1 MKTGTAFEFDA
12 GKEMFF
18 SMNPRL
24 FPALGFSLLATV
36 ALLAEPPIEISGVY
50 PHLRMWNDE
59 GECGTGAVVPW
70 QGSLWAITY
79 APHEPRGSSDQLYQI
94 TPELEQII
102 FAGSVGGTPAN
113 RMIHPET
120 NQLLIGPYLIDG
132 DKKIRVIPPDRMTG
146 RLTANARHLFK
157 PGTMIYYATMEEG
170 LYEVDLESLD
180 VTCLIRDG
188 HVKEGDGVTSKLP
201 GYHGKG
207 SYTAQGRLVYANN
220 GDRHPDVK
228 TDPTVESGALAE
240 WFGEGDW
247 QLVRRNQFTEVTG
260 PGGVRGNA
268 DPKNDP
274 LWSMGWDAR
283 SLILAL
289 LDDGE
294 WHWFRLPKGSHS
306 YDGAHG
312 WNTEWPRIREIGEND
327 LLATMHGTF
336 WRFPADFSIGHTA
349 GIAPRSNYLKVIGDF
364 CRWNDRVVFGCDDS
378 AKAEFLNVRPFKAE
392 HGAPKQSNSNLW
404 FVAPSSIDGFG
415 PAIGRGSVWLREEV
429 KAGVA
434 SDPYLFSGYDHR
446 QLQIAHGADASA
458 NVILEVDRDGNGEW
472 TALETVA
479 VPADEAVSK
488 LFSEEETGA
497 WIRLKAD
504 RDLPGAS
511 AHFHYRNNDPR
522 ETQNDTMFSGIA
534 RIEEKA
540 STTGLMRSL
549 SYETL
554 GLVAFDEAG
563 EPAGYYE
570 IDETLA
576 FTRVDAPEAA
586 TLARNVRQPADSILV
601 DEASVI
607 MIEDGKRYRLPKVDD
622 YEKATPELTA
632 PSESGLALALAE
644 SLAIGATVRSSDSHG
659 DTAAEF
665 AIDGKVG
672 DDDARWVSTSGKA
685 GWIEIDFGSPKTL
698 GSVWVVTGWKNDPRY
713 AAPGFDVQVPDGDVW
728 KTVSGGSV
736 EDNSRIWCPVVFDA
750 PVTTGKLRIAAKAAG
765 YFRVYEVAAFPDA
778 RAIPLPPIEPGPSR
792 ICREVATERDLLN
805 VHGTFYELPARNAQG
820 LAKAR
825 PIATHGLAV
834 HDFCS
839 HNGLLFFTG
848 IDAETESEHVF
859 RSDDGNAAVWVGVID
874 DLWKLGKPRGNGG
887 PWKDTA
893 VRAEEPSD
901 PYLMT
906 GYDRKSVRIE
916 SKDDANIRV
925 EVDVDGTG
933 LWMPYRSIQAGPEK
947 PVDHAFPEG
956 FSAYWVRVISD
967 RDTVATV
974 QFTYD

>member
-1 MKTGTAFEFDA
+1 MVC
-12 GKEMFF
+12 
-18 SMNPRL
+18 SMNPRH
-24 FPALGFSLLATV
+24 FVALTFSLLFV
-36 ALLAEPPIEISGVY
+36 SHLIAEPPVRISGVY

-79 APHEPRGSSDQLYQI
+79 APHMPHGSSDKLYRI

-102 FAGSVGGTPAN
+102 FNGSVGGTPAN

-120 NQLLIGPYLIDG
+120 NQLLIGPYLISAE
-132 DKKIRVIPPDRMTG
+132 KEIRVIPPDKMTG
-146 RLTANARHLFK
+146 RLTANARHLEN
-157 PGTMIYYATMEEG
+157 PEAMIYYTTMEEG
-170 LYEVDLESLD
+170 LYEVDLNTLD

-188 HVKEGDGVTSKLP
+188 HVKEGEGISSELP

-228 TDPTVESGALAE
+228 TDPTIESGALAE

-260 PGGVRGNA
+260 PGGIEGNA
-268 DPKNDP
+268 DPENDP
-274 LWSMGWDAR
+274 LWAMGWDAR

-312 WNTEWPRIREIGEND
+312 WNTEWPRIREIGEDD

-336 WRFPADFSIGHTA
+336 WRFPADFSIGRTA

-364 CRWNDRVVFGCDDS
+364 CRWNDQVVFGCDDS
-378 AKAEFLNVRPFKAE
+378 AKAEFLNIRPFKAE

-404 FVAPSSIDGFG
+404 FVDPTAIDGFG
-415 PAIGRGSVWLREEV
+415 PVIGRGSVWLRQDV
-429 KAGVA
+429 IAGED

-446 QLQIAHGADASA
+446 QLHLAHGSGDEVAFA
-458 NVILEVDRDGNGEW
+458 LMVDREGTNRW
-472 TALETVA
+472 TGLRDVTV
-479 VPADEAVSK
+479 PPGEAVSLVFDDAEK
-488 LFSEEETGA
+488 GA
-497 WIRLKAD
+497 WIKVTALAPAPD
-504 RDLPGAS
+504 VT
-511 AHFHYRNNDPR
+511 AHFQYRNHDPR
-522 ETQNDTMFSGIA
+522 TAENGDLFAGLVP
-534 RIEEKA
+534 A
-540 STTGLMRSL
+540 SDVPATSGLMRSL

-554 GLVAFDEAG
+554 GLVSFDEAG

-576 FTRVDAPEAA
+576 FTQVDAPETAA
-586 TLARNVRQPADSILV
+586 TLAGNVRQPAGSVLV

-607 MIEDGKRYRLPKVDD
+607 MIEDSQRYRLPKVDA
-622 YEKATPELTA
+622 YAEESPESNHA
-632 PSESGLALALAE
+632 DESDLAKTLAE
-644 SLAIGATVRSSDSHG
+644 SLAIGATVRSSGSHG
-659 DTAAEF
+659 DSAPEF
-665 AIDGKVG
+665 AVDGKVG
-672 DDDARWVSTSGKA
+672 DDDARWVSTSGSA
-685 GWIEIDFGSPKTL
+685 GWIEFEFGSPQTV
-698 GSVWVVTGWKNDPRY
+698 GSVWVVSGWKNDPQY
-713 AAPGFDVQVPDGDVW
+713 AAADFDVQIPDGETW
-728 KTVSGGSV
+728 KTVAGGSV
-736 EDNSRIWCPVVFDA
+736 EGNARIWRPVVFDKA
-750 PVTTGKLRIAAKAAG
+750 MTTDKLRIASKTTG
-765 YFRVYEVAAFPDA
+765 YFRVYEVAAFSDA
-778 RAIPLPPIEPGPSR
+778 REIPLPPIEPGPAR
-792 ICREVATERDLLN
+792 VCREVATERDLLN

-820 LAKAR
+820 LAKVR

-848 IDAETESEHVF
+848 VDADTESEHVF
-859 RSDDGNAAVWVGVID
+859 RSEDGKAAVWVGVID

-887 PWKDTA
+887 PWKNMDVSA
-893 VRAEEPSD
+893 GEPSD

-916 SKDDANIRV
+916 AEKEATI
-925 EVDVDGTG
+925 ELQIDVDGTG
-933 LWMPYRSIQAGPEK
+933 LWMPYQSFSVGPDSA
-947 PVDHAFPEG
+947 VDHEFPDG
-956 FSAYWVRVISD
+956 FSAYWVRAVSD
-967 RDTVATV
+967 RDTEATV